1 MAVIVN
7 LQLSLQPHE
16 RNAALAFMDRI
27 LPDTRSYDGCYWLYS
42 ATNIEDES
50 KLEIFS
56 MWDSKD
62 KYDSYVQWT
71 LDTGVA
77 LEFANYLDEEP
88 KSSFLMST
96 IRPFVNYFAI
106 SSLCYFYDLPSQ

>member
-7 LQLSLQPHE
+7 LQLSIQPHE
-16 RNAALAFMDRI
+16 RNAALAFMDKI
-27 LPDTRSYDGCYWLYS
+27 LPDTRSYDGCHWLYS

-62 KYDSYVQWT
+62 KYDLYVQWRVE
-71 LDTGVA
+71 TGVA
-77 LEFANYLDEEP
+77 EELAAFLDDEP
-88 KSSFLMST
+88 QWRFFNVDNSH
-96 IRPFVNYFAI
+96 
-106 SSLCYFYDLPSQ
+106 